1 MAFVGKRKR
10 YSKDIKLIFF
20 PDDINGSKTVGRE
33 TSTSASSV
41 SKSWEKCGD
50 SFLDTPVIKNL
61 WSSGKKSAVRQ
72 LATQSSHVL
81 PGKAGCDEEPVHIT
95 WSSSESEQSDS
106 ETQQPTPSLV
116 RKEPCLCPQRP
127 ARTTAPIQSYSRA
140 LRMLSTGADDL
151 PSIDWDSEPSE
162 SEDEEKTEGEISDC
176 ASGSCDEHPKETSN
190 PTDVTDTEISDYAS
204 EGESAAAHGRT
215 PSLSEGRALPTGRA
229 SERSASDWVRAAQAM
244 LQTPLKQGHAHSKTP
259 EDSSKKRR
267 KFQSGGLAERL
278 NRLQCRQR
286 SAISFWRHQSIS
298 TGTTVDRP
306 GVLLLEVLCVR
317 EESCMQL
324 ALCEHQH
331 QEALPGQHPQDPPST
346 SPGRLLVLFSRETAA
361 QLVPAP
367 GDVVHVYPPWQS
379 LVMEGDNMTAILN
392 THFSQKLL
400 SESGQARQ
408 SVPRALL
415 SVERLCSYSL
425 TRSFCLLDMNQA
437 SRHGEAP
444 ATQVAGPQSG
454 SSRRGLSV
462 GCDSLL
468 EAIEGLGPAGSV
480 GQEVEVVVQRVYL
493 SPLQERFPAAVLRP
507 KAPCRPPSRPA
518 MPSASSRL
526 CVLVQDSY
534 GMFSVV
540 QLQTQARRDP
550 PDLQLYS
557 RRWQGRACLLTH
569 VKVVQ
574 RVTRE
579 RCPRLF
585 NLIDSMWPPVVPI
598 KVHGSTHSPEKDCR
612 SAGPAPSFCYLLSG
626 QEGSVEPIE
635 GQAVSPLYCTPARH
649 TLRHILQNEH
659 EGLRVSFTAT
669 AVYKRTQNADV
680 GRAEAWL
687 AVTDPSLQG
696 ADAPGGGGRR
706 TLALCLRPSCLLAP
720 PVAQALL
727 APGACHLAVSD
738 AVLENGVILCVEQ
751 SVVQLQSPVEAVC
764 NTDNTESSLFLTQAP
779 NQAYS
784 LPRPIRLDPLGPE
797 TTANSLCSLSGVIV
811 GVDEDTAYSWP
822 VCSSCLSDRLEIAPN
837 KTQAFHC
844 SSCDSTVDQP
854 TIKMQLEA
862 FISSSLSD
870 CTVKIKLQQSTIVSL
885 LNSAKSDTEFPG
897 YEVENVLG
905 KEVGPLTAYV
915 RVVTRKPAL
924 WIGLEEICLAEIGSV
939 MGPSEINL
947 WPQPNPES

>member
-10 YSKDIKLIFF
+10 YSKDTKLIFL
-20 PDDINGSKTVGRE
+20 PDDINGSKRVGRE

-81 PGKAGCDEEPVHIT
+81 PGTAVRDEEPVHIT

-106 ETQQPTPSLV
+106 EAQQPTPSLG
-116 RKEPCLCPQRP
+116 RREPCLCPQIP

-140 LRMLSTGADDL
+140 LRMLNTGADDL
-151 PSIDWDSEPSE
+151 PAIDWDSEPSE
-162 SEDEEKTEGEISDC
+162 SEDEEKAERAISDC

-204 EGESAAAHGRT
+204 EGESTAAQGRT
-215 PSLSEGRALPTGRA
+215 RGPALPTGQA

-244 LQTPLKQGHAHSKTP
+244 LQTPLKQGPTHSMTP

-306 GVLLLEVLCVR
+306 GVLQLEVLCVR
-317 EESCMQL
+317 EESSMQL
-324 ALCEHQH
+324 ALCELQH
-331 QEALPGQHPQDPPST
+331 QEALPGQHPQDPPFTSPGQGSTSPGQHPQDPT

-379 LVMEGDNMTAILN
+379 LVMEGENMTAILN
-392 THFSQKLL
+392 THFSQKVV
-400 SESGQARQ
+400 SESRRARE

-415 SVERLCSYSL
+415 PVERLCSYSL
-425 TRSFCLLDMNQA
+425 TRSFCLLDMNHA
-437 SRHGEAP
+437 SNQGDTP
-444 ATQVAGPQSG
+444 ATQVVAPQSG

-468 EAIEGLGPAGSV
+468 EAIEGLGQAGSV

-493 SPLQERFPAAVLRP
+493 SPLQERFPAAALRP
-507 KAPCRPPSRPA
+507 KAPCRPPSHPA
-518 MPSASSRL
+518 MPSAR
-526 CVLVQDSY
+526 C
-534 GMFSVV
+534 
-540 QLQTQARRDP
+540 
-550 PDLQLYS
+550 
-557 RRWQGRACLLTH
+557 
-569 VKVVQ
+569 
-574 RVTRE
+574 

-598 KVHGSTHSPEKDCR
+598 KVHGSTHSPEKGCR
-612 SAGPAPSFCYLLSG
+612 SVGPAPSFCYLLSG
-626 QEGSVEPIE
+626 QGGSVEPIE
-635 GQAVSPLYCTPARH
+635 GQAGSPLYCTPARH
-649 TLRHILQNEH
+649 TLRHILQNKH
-659 EGLRVSFTAT
+659 EGLRVSFAAT
-669 AVYKRTQNADV
+669 VVYKRKQNADADL
-680 GRAEAWL
+680 AETWL

-696 ADAPGGGGRR
+696 DAPGGGGRR

-720 PVAQALL
+720 AVAQALL
-727 APGACHLAVSD
+727 APGACRLAVSD

-751 SVVQLQSPVEAVC
+751 SVVQLQSLVEAVC
-764 NTDNTESSLFLTQAP
+764 NADNTESSLLPTQAR
-779 NQAYS
+779 NQASS

-822 VCSSCLSDRLEIAPN
+822 VCSRCLSDRLEIAQN

-862 FISSSLSD
+862 FISSSISD

-947 WPQPNPES
+947 WPQPNTDSHCRPHLQPQAQ